1 VNSSLKECV
10 KAGLGGILDYIKKFG
25 WVNGRMANDN
35 VKVWMEK
42 LTVKN
47 LALRFRRLQ
56 FIQMCPFL
64 EVSL

>member
-25 WVNGRMANDN
+25 WVNGRMANDI

-47 LALRFRRLQ
+47 LALRFRRL
-56 FIQMCPFL
+56 
-64 EVSL
+64 